1 MASDASSDEPRS
13 ECRDRATCLCTAVE
27 ENHERLLHSI
37 AVMLAYSERLQSW
50 DHVTDLA
57 RDILDEAVQE
67 ALSHAENYDPSRS
80 ALAWIR
86 GIAAKVI
93 LSRRREESRSRRC
106 LSATALGEHGWEAA
120 LARLCAD
127 PPEESVGRELDL
139 REALSQIP
147 AVEREIIELRYYR
160 GLDGEE
166 LARELGIS
174 SPGAARVRLC
184 RALRALREHFPYAN
198 GEVLP

>member
-1 MASDASSDEPRS
+1 M
-13 ECRDRATCLCTAVE
+13 CLREAVE
-27 ENHERLLHSI
+27 ANHERLLHSI
-37 AVMLAYSERLQSW
+37 AVMLSHAEPLRSW
-50 DHVTDLA
+50 DQVTDHALEV
-57 RDILDEAVQE
+57 LNEAVRE

-86 GIAAKVI
+86 GIAARVI
-93 LSRRREESRSRRC
+93 LSRRRQESRSRRC

-120 LARLCAD
+120 LARLCTG

-139 REALSQIP
+139 REALARIP